1 MVCVT
6 ELILGQSLLEVM
18 TKVNKVVKMAF
29 GKFESKHEYKSWDII
44 LQIHKM
50 LVRLHLEYCL
60 QFWSL
65 HFRKDMVAIEREQR
79 KFTRKLNA
87 IDSCS
92 YKETLDR
99 LGLFSLKQRLL

>member
-6 ELILGQSLLEVM
+6 ELILGPSLLEVM

-50 LVRLHLEYCL
+50 LVRLHLEC
-60 QFWSL
+60 WSDYTWNIAYSSG
-65 HFRKDMVAIEREQR
+65 HYTSGKIW
-79 KFTRKLNA
+79 
-87 IDSCS
+87 
-92 YKETLDR
+92 
-99 LGLFSLKQRLL
+99 